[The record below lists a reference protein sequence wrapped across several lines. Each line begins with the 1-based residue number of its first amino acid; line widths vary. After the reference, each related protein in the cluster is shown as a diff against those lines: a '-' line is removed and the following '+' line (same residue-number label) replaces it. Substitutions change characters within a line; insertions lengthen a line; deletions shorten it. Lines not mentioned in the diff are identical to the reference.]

1 MERRCRCCRE
11 KITGKPVLKYHDMP
25 GMAQNFPDAAHLS
38 EDTGTDMEL
47 YQCEHCGLIQIL
59 GKPVPYYRDVI
70 RASAVSDEMKE
81 FRLSYFKEFVSRYGL
96 AGKKIVEI
104 GSGKGEFLNM
114 MAQTGAEVYGI
125 EHEKTAVDAC
135 IAQGLHV
142 TREFVESAQQ
152 ELQNAPF
159 DAFFIMNF
167 LEHIPDPNVFLQ
179 GISNNLSDNAIGLI
193 EVPNMDFILDNV
205 IYSEFIADHLM
216 YFTEKTLWLLLE
228 KNGFDILECNV
239 VWHNYCLA
247 AVVKKRPALQLSTF
261 YEKQERIAYDINKFI
276 CANEQVGLKTAVWG
290 AGHQA
295 LAVIALSDIKD
306 KIEFVV
312 DSAEFKQNKYTP
324 GTHVLIVP
332 PEEVQRRGIGAI
344 IVMAASYSDE
354 VVAIIQASYPKVK
367 IAVLREKSLEIMNR
381 EKELNRNGKC
391 FTG

>member
-25 GMAQNFPDAAHLS
+25 GMAQNFPDAAHLP

-70 RASAVSDEMKE
+70 RASAVSDEMKAY
-81 FRLSYFKEFVSRYGL
+81 RLNYFKEFVIRYGL

-104 GSGKGEFLNM
+104 GSGKGEFLNL

-135 IAQGLHV
+135 IAHGLHV
-142 TREFVESAQQ
+142 TRGFVESAQQ

-167 LEHIPDPNVFLQ
+167 LEHIPVPNVFLQ
-179 GISNNLSDNAIGLI
+179 GISNNLSDDAIGLI

-216 YFTEKTLWLLLE
+216 YFTEKTLRLLLE
-228 KNGFDILECNV
+228 KNGFDVLECNA
-239 VWHNYCLA
+239 VWHDYCLA
-247 AVVKKRPALQLSTF
+247 AVVKKRSPLQLNEF
-261 YEKQERIAYDINKFI
+261 YRRQEQIAEDINKFI
-276 CANEQVGLKTAVWG
+276 DANEKDGKKTAVWG

-295 LAVIALSDIKD
+295 LAVIALSGIKD
-306 KIEFVV
+306 RIEFVI
-312 DSAEFKQNKYTP
+312 DSADFKQHKYTP
-324 GTHVLIVP
+324 GTHVYITE
-332 PEEVQRRGIGAI
+332 PEEIRRQKIGAI
-344 IVMAASYSDE
+344 IVMAASYSNE
-354 VVAIIQASYPKVK
+354 VASIIKKVYPGVRV
-367 IAVLREKSLEIMNR
+367 AVLREKNLEIIGR
-381 EKELNRNGKC
+381 K
-391 FTG
+391 